1 MAHICC
7 EPGCQAKMAPK
18 MGKVNIRGAM
28 QSIFLPGVIQDK
40 VSIITG
46 AGRGLGRTMA
56 LALAQAGSD
65 IVLAARSGDQID
77 NVADEISALGRQA
90 LPIPMDITNSSDILR
105 MTEKAVV
112 EFGKIDVLVNNAGQ
126 KASFAHHKFEDI
138 PEKEWMDL
146 IQANVNGTFLVSKIV
161 GKIMLGQGKG
171 NIINIAS
178 TFGVKAMPTH
188 TCYSVSKAAVIHMTK
203 GMAIEWADR
212 GVRVNCI
219 APGSFELPRSDTN
232 ENIAKVNDERRK
244 RVPAGRL
251 GRAEEL
257 GPLVVFLASGASDY
271 MTGETVFIDGGLA
284 VR

>member
-1 MAHICC
+1 M
-7 EPGCQAKMAPK
+7 EKF
-18 MGKVNIRGAM
+18 
-28 QSIFLPGVIQDK
+28 FLPGVLQDK

-56 LALAQAGSD
+56 LALAEAGSD
-65 IVLAARSGDQID
+65 IVLTARSRDQIEK
-77 NVADEISALGRQA
+77 VAGEISGLGRKG
-90 LPIPMDITNSSDILR
+90 LPIPVDITNSTDIGH
-105 MTEKAVV
+105 MVEKTVS

-126 KASFAHHKFEDI
+126 IASFAHHKFEDI

-146 IQANVNGTFLVSKIV
+146 IQTNVNGTFLVSKV
-161 GKIMLGQGKG
+161 VVKTMLMQGKG

-203 GMAIEWADR
+203 GMALEWADR

-219 APGSFELPRSDTN
+219 APGSFELPGGDTN
-232 ENIAKVNDERRK
+232 KNIAKVNDERRK
-244 RVPAGRL
+244 RVPVGRL

-257 GPLVVFLASGASDY
+257 GPLVVFLASSASDY

>member
-1 MAHICC
+1 
-7 EPGCQAKMAPK
+7 
-18 MGKVNIRGAM
+18 MGKF
-28 QSIFLPGVIQDK
+28 FLSDVIQDK

-56 LALAQAGSD
+56 LALAEAGSD
-65 IVLAARSGDQID
+65 IVLAARSRDQLEK
-77 NVADEISALGRQA
+77 VADEISVLGRQA
-90 LPIPMDITNSSDILR
+90 LPIPVDITNSSDILK
-105 MTEKAVV
+105 MVEKAVA

-126 KASFAHHKFEDI
+126 KASFAHHKFEDV

-146 IQANVNGTFLVSKIV
+146 IHTNVDGTFLVSKVV
-161 GKIMLGQGKG
+161 GKTMLKQGKG

-219 APGSFELPRSDTN
+219 APGSFELPGGDTDK
-232 ENIAKVNDERRK
+232 NIAKVNDERRK

-257 GPLVVFLASGASDY
+257 GPLVVFLASSASDY

>member
-1 MAHICC
+1 M
-7 EPGCQAKMAPK
+7 EN
-18 MGKVNIRGAM
+18 V
-28 QSIFLPGVIQDK
+28 FLPGVIQNK

-56 LALAQAGSD
+56 LALAKAGSD
-65 IVLAARSGDQID
+65 IVLAARSSDQIEK
-77 NVADEISALGRQA
+77 VADEISALGRQA
-90 LPIPMDITNSSDILR
+90 LPIRVDVTSSSDILR
-105 MTEKAVV
+105 MAERAVA

-146 IQANVNGTFLVSKIV
+146 IQTNVNGTFLVSKIV
-161 GKIMLGQGKG
+161 GKTMLKQGQG

-203 GMAIEWADR
+203 GLAIEWADR
-212 GVRVNCI
+212 GIRVNCI
-219 APGSFELPRSDTN
+219 APGSFELPGGDTDK
-232 ENIAKVNDERRK
+232 NIAEVNDERRK
-244 RVPAGRL
+244 RVPVGRL

-257 GPLVVFLASGASDY
+257 GPLVVFLASSASGY

>member
-1 MAHICC
+1 M
-7 EPGCQAKMAPK
+7 EN
-18 MGKVNIRGAM
+18 V
-28 QSIFLPGVIQDK
+28 FLPGVIQDK

-56 LALAQAGSD
+56 LALAEAGSD
-65 IVLAARSGDQID
+65 IVLAARSGDEIEK
-77 NVADEISALGRQA
+77 VADEISVLGRQA
-90 LPIPMDITNSSDILR
+90 LPICVDIKNSSDISKMAER
-105 MTEKAVV
+105 AVA

-146 IQANVNGTFLVSKIV
+146 IQTNVNGTFLVSKVV
-161 GKIMLGQGKG
+161 GKTMLRQGQG

-178 TFGVKAMPTH
+178 TFGVKAVPTY

-203 GMAIEWADR
+203 GMAVEWADR
-212 GVRVNCI
+212 GIRVNCI
-219 APGSFELPRSDTN
+219 APGSFELPGGDTDK
-232 ENIAKVNDERRK
+232 NIAEINDERRK
-244 RVPAGRL
+244 RVPVGRL

-257 GPLVVFLASGASDY
+257 GPLVVFLASSASDY

>member
-1 MAHICC
+1 M
-7 EPGCQAKMAPK
+7 EKF
-18 MGKVNIRGAM
+18 
-28 QSIFLPGVIQDK
+28 FLPGVMQDK
-40 VSIITG
+40 VSMMTG

-56 LALAQAGSD
+56 LALAEAGSD
-65 IVLAARSGDQID
+65 IVLAARSGDQIKK
-77 NVADEISALGRQA
+77 VADEISVFGRKA
-90 LPIPMDITNSSDILR
+90 LPIPVDITNSSDIR
-105 MTEKAVV
+105 KMVEKTVA

-126 KASFAHHKFEDI
+126 KASFARHKFEDI
-138 PEKEWMDL
+138 PEEEWTDL
-146 IQANVNGTFLVSKIV
+146 IQTNVTGTYLVSKIV
-161 GKIMLGQGKG
+161 GKTMLKQGKG

-203 GMAIEWADR
+203 GMALEWAGR
-212 GVRVNCI
+212 GIRVNCI
-219 APGSFELPRSDTN
+219 APGSFELPGGDTD

-244 RVPAGRL
+244 RVPVGRL

-257 GPLVVFLASGASDY
+257 GPLVVFFASSASDY